1 MPNALKKQSTPEVS
15 PVEEF
20 DDEFGSPEEIAALMV
35 EAFTMPMASD
45 LVDEEEK
52 GNRGARPDRENFRQ

>member
-1 MPNALKKQSTPEVS
+1 MPNALKKQSMPEVFPADDADIDFGTPE
-15 PVEEF
+15 EM
-20 DDEFGSPEEIAALMV
+20 AALMV

-52 GNRGARPDRENFRQ
+52 GNHGARPDRENFRQ